1 MNKREVMKVEN
12 LVRNYKMVHSD
23 RQDEEEIKVL
33 KGLDFTIEEQ
43 EFVGIMGK
51 SGCGKTT
58 LLRILGGFLEA
69 DEGSVIFDGEEI
81 SNKPPY
87 ERELNT
93 VFQKYALFPHLSVYE
108 NIAFGMKVKKLPK
121 AEIDRKIREV
131 AKKIKITDEQLQKNV
146 SELSDWKDLKTRI
159 QHCSQEASSSVL
171 QLQERLS
178 MSRKCCFLMSRLL
191 RLT

>member
-58 LLRILGGFLEA
+58 LLKVLGLIDNYGVMNWRIC
-69 DEGSVIFDGEEI
+69 EE
-81 SNKPPY
+81 
-87 ERELNT
+87 
-93 VFQKYALFPHLSVYE
+93 
-108 NIAFGMKVKKLPK
+108 
-121 AEIDRKIREV
+121 
-131 AKKIKITDEQLQKNV
+131 
-146 SELSDWKDLKTRI
+146 
-159 QHCSQEASSSVL
+159 
-171 QLQERLS
+171 ERLDL
-178 MSRKCCFLMSRLL
+178 CFRIFIC
-191 RLT
+191 